1 MKKNRFCRFLS
12 LLSAML
18 AAMQF
23 SSCGLVSVTDMR
35 TESENKKNE
44 IEQDNTENKNNNDT
58 NKKDPPA
65 KLVLPEI
72 KDYLSEFD
80 GINYQ
85 NDVLVIT
92 SPDTEKFSPDEE
104 TPEMISES
112 VYLRNRRAEE
122 AVGVKIV
129 TRRGEINAMLDKT
142 KNSAKSGTFFTD
154 ILMIPI
160 YKFGYYAIDSL
171 LLDMRSVQSFDPSA
185 EYFNSSAASAVSG
198 GFATLGITGNEVVSP
213 DSYMSVFVNKDILK
227 KAGADIS
234 EIYSSASD
242 GSWTYDIL
250 FEYTAA
256 VDALSDASLSLTSE
270 TADSR
275 LSDIVFTSS
284 GCDLVFGL
292 HTKTPRIG
300 FTPASSEKAMNNIKK
315 LFSVKKTSEEK
326 GSSKD
331 ISASELFFSGRSAFH
346 IESLGILGSLADSE
360 VDFAI
365 LPLPKSEEAGNY
377 RTLISNNET
386 LFAIPKNHRDP
397 EYAVTSLSA
406 ICAASPGM
414 HAEYVNYAFSNILRD
429 ADSANMLD
437 IILNS
442 AVFDFAFAY
451 GGVYP
456 DIAAATYKLV
466 RSVSDK
472 EDISATYEELEKKA
486 AECFTENINIEKAEF
501 KKPKEK

>member
-1 MKKNRFCRFLS
+1 MKKNRFCRVLS
-12 LLSAML
+12 LFSAML

-23 SSCGLVSVTDMR
+23 SSCGLVTVTDMR
-35 TESENKKNE
+35 AESEDKKTE
-44 IEQDNTENKNNNDT
+44 FEQNNTENKNNDDT
-58 NKKDPPA
+58 DKKDPPS

-80 GINYQ
+80 GINYK

-122 AVGVKIV
+122 AVGIKIV

-142 KNSAKSGTFFTD
+142 KSSAESGTFFTD

-171 LLDMRSVQSFDPSA
+171 LLDMRSVRSFDPSA

-198 GFATLGITGNEVVSP
+198 GFATLGITGNEAVSP
-213 DSYMSVFVNKDILK
+213 DSYTSVLANKDILQN
-227 KAGADIS
+227 AGADIS
-234 EIYSSASD
+234 ELYASASK
-242 GSWTYDIL
+242 GSWTYDLL

-270 TADSR
+270 VADSR

-284 GCDLVFGL
+284 GCDFVFGL

-300 FTPASSEKAMNNIKK
+300 FTPSSSEKAINNIKK
-315 LFSVKKTSEEK
+315 LLSAKKTSKEK
-326 GSSKD
+326 NSSKD
-331 ISASELFFSGRSAFH
+331 ISASELFSSGRSAFH
-346 IESLGILGSLADSE
+346 IQSLGMLVSLADSE
-360 VDFAI
+360 TEFAI

-386 LFAIPKNHRDP
+386 LFAVPKNHRAP

-406 ICAASPGM
+406 ICAASSGM
-414 HAEYVNYAFSNILRD
+414 YSEYVNYAFSNILRD

-437 IILNS
+437 IILSS

-466 RSVSDK
+466 RSASDI
-472 EDISATYEELEKKA
+472 EDIPAVYEELEKKA
-486 AECFTENINIEKAEF
+486 AVCFTENVNIKKAEF